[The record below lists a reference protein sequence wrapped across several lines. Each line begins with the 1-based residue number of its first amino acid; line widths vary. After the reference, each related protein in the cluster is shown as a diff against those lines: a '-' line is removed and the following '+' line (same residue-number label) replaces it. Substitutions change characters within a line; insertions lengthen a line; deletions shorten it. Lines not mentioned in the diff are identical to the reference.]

1 MTQAVLGAVSIS
13 SPVAAAAGLAARS
26 GMQGTIGIRGSGEIR
41 DQRKGRTMVKIRHI
55 ALASDHPGKA
65 AEFYKKAFGFKE
77 LRRFGLD
84 PDKPDEAPRPS
95 GVFLTDG
102 TLNIAILKFANDQLG
117 KGIDFVGVHHFG
129 VVVDDTEAWT
139 RKLEA
144 MGAPCIPDQVPPG
157 AHAELKFRGP
167 DGVVFDITGRLWE
180 GSAPVEDELPTAA
193 E

>member
-1 MTQAVLGAVSIS
+1 ML
-13 SPVAAAAGLAARS
+13 
-26 GMQGTIGIRGSGEIR
+26 
-41 DQRKGRTMVKIRHI
+41 KIRHI

-65 AEFYKKAFGFKE
+65 AEFYKSAFGFRE

-84 PDKPDEAPRPS
+84 PNKPDEAPRPS

-102 TLNIAILKFANDQLG
+102 TLNIAILKFDNDQLG
-117 KGIDFVGVHHFG
+117 KGLDFVGIHHFG

-139 RKLEA
+139 RKLEG
-144 MGAPCIPDQVPPG
+144 MGAPCIADAVPPG

-167 DGVVFDITGRLWE
+167 DGVVFDITGSAWD
-180 GSAPVEDELPTAA
+180 GSAPVDEEMPAAA